1 MRVVFVFAG
10 ILKYKG
16 RLLKQIKTL
25 QGAGHECLLIHGQV
39 EDTPPDYGVYDFRT
53 VPIRLI
59 RDPNKIKN
67 FYNHIRF
74 NFQAAEK
81 IKEISPG
88 AVVCVE
94 LYGALSGALARFRQ
108 TVPKFVFDCN
118 ELFMQMGMGRT
129 KQMFWS
135 PIHNWI
141 FRRADV
147 VMHAEEQRLLYCQKM
162 YKSKAEH
169 FLLENL
175 PQGSAGTRLADKNRS
190 GGPLRAVYLGALLPD
205 RCCEEVI
212 KAFAGIPPEIAS
224 CDFIGFGA
232 PADEQSL
239 KDLLSE
245 LKIAHVRFL
254 PPVKHSEMFEVLT
267 QYDAGLAFY
276 ENINLNQYYC
286 APNKIY
292 DYLACGV
299 PVISND
305 YPGLKKVLEDNRVG
319 VCVHDITAA
328 SMQAALQKISTEN
341 FAGNITAEIRKRYS
355 WQYQADA
362 YCGIFSADS

>member
-25 QGAGHECLLIHGQV
+25 QEAGHECILIHGQV
-39 EDTPPDYGVYDFRT
+39 ENTSPDYSIYDFRT

-81 IKEISPG
+81 IKELTPG

-94 LYGALSGALARFRQ
+94 LYGALSGALARTRK
-108 TVPKFVFDCN
+108 TIPKFIFDSN
-118 ELFMQMGMGRT
+118 ELFMQMGMGRV

-141 FRRADV
+141 FRQADV
-147 VMHAEEQRLLYCQKM
+147 VMHAEEQRLLYCQKA
-162 YKSKAEH
+162 YRSKAKH

-175 PQGSAGTRLADKNRS
+175 PQGGTGVALRKKSLP

-212 KAFAGIPPEIAS
+212 KAFTGISPDVAS

-232 PADEQSL
+232 PAYEQKL
-239 KDLLSE
+239 KGLLAG
-245 LKIAHVRFL
+245 LKITHVRFL
-254 PPVKHSEMFEVLT
+254 PPVKHSEMFESLA

-319 VCVHDITAA
+319 VCIHDITAA

-341 FAGNITAEIRKRYS
+341 FAGNITEEIRNRYS
-355 WQYQADA
+355 WQHQANS
-362 YCGIFSADS
+362 YRQIFSTDR